1 MVKITGLDKLTKDLD
16 QLSKAMAELDGD
28 ICQVKFNPHDPVSIE
43 QAIQAM
49 EAAIDAR
56 VASYSSNPMVSGIV
70 EEMKEKY
77 RDGILEKAASA
88 RLQEGDDEGE
98 DE

>member
-1 MVKITGLDKLTKDLD
+1 MAKITGLDKLTKNLD

-28 ICQVKFNPHDPVSIE
+28 ICQVKFNPHDPASIE

-49 EAAIDAR
+49 ETAIDAR
-56 VASYSSNPMVSGIV
+56 IASYANNPMVSGIV
-70 EEMKEKY
+70 DEMKEKY
-77 RDGILEKAASA
+77 RDAILEKAARA
-88 RLQEGDDEGE
+88 RLQEGDDGE